1 MNKFKAGSEHMALGV
16 ECPKAKIP
24 SHCRGEYY
32 FANGECSKHQGN
44 CYRILTDA
52 EVEESFNTAELDM
65 LKRGTAL
72 VTAMGTVKLIPWK
85 KEG

>member
-1 MNKFKAGSEHMALGV
+1 MALGV
-16 ECPKAKIP
+16 VEHRISAYHSGRTCICGIRIP
-24 SHCRGEYY
+24 AFQSGPHPCD
-32 FANGECSKHQGN
+32 NKNS
-44 CYRILTDA
+44 YRILTDA

-85 KEG
+85 KGDKQ